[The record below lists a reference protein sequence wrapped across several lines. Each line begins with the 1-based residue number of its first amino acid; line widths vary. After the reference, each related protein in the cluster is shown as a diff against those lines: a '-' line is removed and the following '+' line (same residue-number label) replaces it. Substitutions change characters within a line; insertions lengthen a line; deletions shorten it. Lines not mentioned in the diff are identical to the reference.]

1 MLDNTNEKNMQ
12 MIRLRL
18 RTDEAVRTHYDEEQD
33 GDYDV
38 VLQAAL
44 YQYCHSYYLVNFIL

>member
-1 MLDNTNEKNMQ
+1 VSDKTKEKNMQ
-12 MIRLRL
+12 IIRLKL
-18 RTDEAVRTHYDEEQD
+18 RTDEAVRTHYGEEQD

-44 YQYCHSYYLVNFIL
+44 YQYCHSYYLVNFIV